1 MALLLRLSIMN
12 KTLKTKKI
20 QTLLS
25 RWAVLDLG
33 HVREPK
39 SLKNINRGGPGR
51 DQKKE
56 SAIEKNEK
64 GIEIVPVAGKKG

>member
-39 SLKNINRGGPGR
+39 SLKNINRGDPGR

-56 SAIEKNEK
+56 NAIEKNEK